1 MNTLKWSGWLL
12 LCLTSLGLGA
22 EGPAISSGFKLSAEE
37 QAFLAEHPAIR
48 VGVAADWPPLDFL
61 NRAGQPDGIGADLL
75 QEMNPLLGGALQIQA
90 GTPAEN
96 FRKLQAG
103 ELDALLD
110 VAPGPDRAGALD
122 FTQPYLELPYVLVGK
137 RGGRYYAS
145 AKALIGHSLALE
157 KGSDAFRWFEE
168 NYPTVRI
175 RKYDSVR
182 DALDAVAR
190 GQADAFAGNR
200 AVALFLIEREM
211 LTNLHLQG
219 RLEIPATALALGVR
233 KDWPAATALLDRAL
247 GAVLQRRGRLILSKW
262 FEEASQ
268 LGGAFQPGPEEQ
280 AWLDAHAV
288 IRIGVVDNAPPLNFV
303 DAAGRPDGLGMD
315 ILHLLNKRLDGRIE
329 AVPGAWS
336 NLYAELQAGRLDAM
350 MDYTPQPRGEEP
362 LLVTKPYAVIPH
374 VYVGRQGGEYFDS
387 LESLAGRKV
396 AVEAGSGVAEALRA
410 ARAEATVEEFP
421 DARAALVA
429 VSAGRAEVYIGNRAG
444 ALWAIGRELL
454 SNLQIQGVFRE
465 TASVNALVVR
475 RNLPQLARILEMA
488 LVSLSQTA
496 VQECFE
502 RWGGL
507 GQNRRAD
514 LSWIQLSPEEKQ
526 WLDEHPVIQVGSN
539 PRWAP
544 VEFLDRGGVPRGI
557 SRDYLDQF
565 GRALGVNF
573 RHVQITSWRHA
584 QAKLRDGEVDL
595 LSCINKASV
604 RKADYVLTPPY
615 LTIPTAIFTRHDT
628 PYTGDIGELKDRNVA
643 FIAGQGLLEF
653 LGSRAPGIRLAE
665 AKDVLEALKLLESG
679 KVDAFVGPL
688 LITSHYIQQG
698 GHTRLK
704 VAGETSFTYQPAFA
718 CRKDWE
724 ILVNILNKLL
734 EGVGETER
742 NAIARKWM
750 SVTYEQEIDYR
761 KLYKIAGSALALLA
775 IFFYWNRRL
784 TIEIKRRRVVEASLL
799 KSEENLV
806 AANKELEA
814 FSYSVSHDLRAPLRH
829 ISGFVQLL
837 QAKAKDQLDE
847 TSRRYLDII
856 TGASQ
861 KMGELID
868 DLLSFSRTGR
878 AQMRLETVPLNQMVE
893 ECRRELEPDTR
904 GRNIEWQ
911 IGPLPEVAAD
921 RALLRQ
927 VFANLLGNAVKYS
940 RNRPVAKIGVTATAG
955 ENEIT
960 VCVRDNGAGF
970 DMKYVDKLFGVFQR
984 LHSETEFEGTGIGL
998 ANVRRIVVR
1007 HGGRAWAE
1015 GAVDQGA
1022 AFYFTLPA
1030 RPAPAD

>member
-1 MNTLKWSGWLL
+1 MNSLKIAGGWLL
-12 LCLTSLGLGA
+12 CLAGLAFGA
-22 EGPAISSGFKLSAEE
+22 QAPAASNGFELTAEE
-37 QAFLAEHPAIR
+37 QAFLAEHPVIR

-61 NRAGQPDGIGADLL
+61 NRAGEPDGIGADFLK
-75 QEMNPLLGGALQIQA
+75 EMNPLLGGVLQIQA
-90 GTPAEN
+90 GAPDEN
-96 FRKLQAG
+96 LRKMQAG
-103 ELDALLD
+103 ELDVILD
-110 VAPGPDRAGALD
+110 CGPDPDRAAGLD
-122 FTQPYLELPYVLVGK
+122 FTQSYLEIPHVIVGK
-137 RGGRYYAS
+137 RGGRFYTT
-145 AKALIGHSLALE
+145 AKSLIGHSLALE
-157 KGSDAFRWFEE
+157 KGADTLRWFQK

-175 RKYDSVR
+175 RQYDTAR

-190 GQADAFAGNR
+190 GQADAYAGNR

-219 RLEIPATALALGVR
+219 RLEIPSVALAIGVR
-233 KDWPAATALLDRAL
+233 KDWPIAKNLLDRAL
-247 GAVLQRRGRLILSKW
+247 GRVLQRRGRLILSKW
-262 FEEASQ
+262 FEAASQ
-268 LGGAFQPGPEEQ
+268 MGGRFEPGPEEQ
-280 AWLDAHAV
+280 AWLEGRPT
-288 IRIGVVDNAPPLNFV
+288 IRIGVVNNAPPMNFV
-303 DAAGRPDGLGMD
+303 DAAGRPAGLGVD
-315 ILHLLNKRLDGRIE
+315 ILHLLNKSLDGRIE

-336 NLYAELQAGRLDAM
+336 NLVADLQAGRLDAM
-350 MDYTPQPRGEEP
+350 MDYSPRPRGEER

-374 VYVGRQGGEYFDS
+374 VYVGRQGGDYFDS
-387 LESLAGRKV
+387 LESLQDRRV
-396 AVEAGSGVAEALRA
+396 AVETGSRVAEALHG
-410 ARAEATVEEFP
+410 ARAGIAVEEYP
-421 DARAALVA
+421 DTRAALVA
-429 VSAGRAEVYIGNRAG
+429 VSSGQADVYIGNRA
-444 ALWAIGRELL
+444 AAMWVIARELL
-454 SNLQIQGVFRE
+454 SNLQIQGAFHE
-465 TASVNALVVR
+465 TALVSAIAVPR
-475 RNLPQLARILEMA
+475 DSPQLARILEMA

-514 LSWIQLSPEEKQ
+514 LSWIQLAPEEKQ

-544 VEFLDRGGVPRGI
+544 VEFIDRSGVPRGI

-573 RHVQITSWRHA
+573 RHVQITSWRQA

-604 RKADYVLTPPY
+604 KKADYVLTPPY
-615 LTIPTAIFTRHDT
+615 LSIQTAIFTRQET
-628 PYTGDIGELKDRNVA
+628 PYTGEIGELKDRNVA
-643 FIAGQGLLEF
+643 FIPGQGMLEF
-653 LGSRAPGIRLAE
+653 LGSRAPGIRLVE
-665 AKDVLEALKLLESG
+665 AKDVPEALKQLESG
-679 KVDAFVGPL
+679 RIDAFVGPL

-742 NAIARKWM
+742 SAIARKWM

-761 KLYKIAGSALALLA
+761 KLYKIGGSALVLLG

-784 TIEIKRRRVVEASLL
+784 TIEIKRRRVVEESLR

-837 QAKAKDQLDE
+837 QAKVKGQLDE
-847 TSRRYLDII
+847 TSLRYLDII
-856 TGASQ
+856 AGASR

-878 AQMRLETVPLNQMVE
+878 AQMRLETVPLNPMVE

-911 IGPLPEVAAD
+911 IGPLPEVEAD

-940 RNRPVAKIGVTATAG
+940 RNRPVAKIEVSATRT
-955 ENEIT
+955 ESEIT

-970 DMKYVDKLFGVFQR
+970 DMQYADKLFGVFQR
-984 LHSETEFEGTGIGL
+984 LHTEQEFEGTGIGL
-998 ANVRRIVVR
+998 ANVRRIIVR
-1007 HGGRAWAE
+1007 HGGRTWAE

-1022 AFYFTLPA
+1022 AFYFALPVK
-1030 RPAPAD
+1030 PAEAE